1 MRRRIYEIIEIADD
15 SDYISHVYDVFMIF
29 VIIVSI
35 IPLGMKDVSEVW
47 LDIEDLCVTVFI
59 FDYILRFI
67 TADYKMGSHTLSS
80 FIRYPLTPMAVIDI
94 VSILPHFILI
104 NSGFGLLRLLR
115 LARALRVARVAKI
128 FRYSSNM
135 DIIIAVI
142 KRSKDQ
148 LIAVGT
154 LTAAYIVTSA
164 LVVMNVE
171 PDTFDSFY
179 DAVYWATISLTTIGY
194 GDIIPNSAAGRAI
207 TMISAFFG
215 VAVIALPASII
226 TAGYVEE
233 IQERK
238 IELKISKRRKKK
250 DADDFHVRD

>member
-1 MRRRIYEIIEIADD
+1 MRRRIYEIIEVADEND
-15 SDYISHVYDVFMIF
+15 DISHVYDIIMIF
-29 VIIVSI
+29 VIIMSI
-35 IPLGMKDVSEVW
+35 IPLGMKDVSELWV
-47 LDIEDLCVTVFI
+47 DIEDLCVTVFI
-59 FDYILRFI
+59 FDYALRLL
-67 TADYKMGSHTLSS
+67 TADYKLGSHSIWS
-80 FIRYPLTPMAVIDI
+80 FIRYPFTPMAIIDI

-115 LARALRVARVAKI
+115 LARTLRVARIAKM
-128 FRYSSNM
+128 FRYSENM
-135 DIIIAVI
+135 DIIKAVI
-142 KRSKDQ
+142 LNTKDQ

-154 LTAAYIVTSA
+154 LTAAYIITSA

-171 PDTFDSFY
+171 PDTFDNFY
-179 DAVYWATISLTTIGY
+179 DAIYWATISLTTIGY

-233 IQERK
+233 LQERK
-238 IELKISKRRKKK
+238 LELRRKKRKK
-250 DADDFHVRD
+250 DADDFQVRD

>member
-1 MRRRIYEIIEIADD
+1 MRRRIYEIIEVADEN
-15 SDYISHVYDVFMIF
+15 DYISHVYDIIMIF
-29 VIIVSI
+29 VILMSV

-59 FDYILRFI
+59 FDYILRLL
-67 TADYKMGSHTLSS
+67 TADYKLGSHTLKS
-80 FIRYPLTPMAVIDI
+80 FIEYPFTPMALIDL

-115 LARALRVARVAKI
+115 LARPLRVVRIAKM
-128 FRYSSNM
+128 FRYSENM
-135 DIIIAVI
+135 EIIMAVI
-142 KRSKDQ
+142 KNTKDQ

-154 LTAAYIVTSA
+154 LTAAYIITSA

-171 PDTFDSFY
+171 PETFDSFY
-179 DAVYWATISLTTIGY
+179 DAVYWATVSLTTIGY
-194 GDIIPNSAAGRAI
+194 GDIIPNSVAGRAI

-233 IQERK
+233 LQERK
-238 IELKISKRRKKK
+238 MELRRSRRKKK
-250 DADDFHVRD
+250 NDADDYHVRD